1 MRKIDRLRAFFVS
14 VWWLLLPMVWVL
26 AFTLLLAGCGRTE
39 TVTEYIT
46 VPMLPPVVMLTEVK
60 TPSAANL
67 RTNGDL
73 IEYILEL
80 REALSEA
87 NAKLRAI
94 GKWRFTLNTET
105 ASNTK

>member
-1 MRKIDRLRAFFVS
+1 MGKII
-14 VWWLLLPMVWVL
+14 LPVL
-26 AFTLLLAGCGRTE
+26 ITLGLTACGRTE
-39 TVTEYIT
+39 TVTEYVT
-46 VPMLPPVVMLTEVK
+46 VPLLPPEIMLTEVK

-67 RTNGDL
+67 KTNGDL

-94 GKWRFTLNTET
+94 GKWRLNLN
-105 ASNTK
+105 SDGNTGE

>member
-1 MRKIDRLRAFFVS
+1 MRKIILPVLAA
-14 VWWLLLPMVWVL
+14 LLLT
-26 AFTLLLAGCGRTE
+26 ACGRVE
-39 TVTEYIT
+39 TVTECIT
-46 VPMLPPVVMLTEVK
+46 MPVLPPAVMLTEVK

-105 ASNTK
+105 ASDAK

>member
-1 MRKIDRLRAFFVS
+1 MRKII
-14 VWWLLLPMVWVL
+14 LPVL
-26 AFTLLLAGCGRTE
+26 ITLGLTACGRTE
-39 TVTEYIT
+39 TVTEYVT
-46 VPMLPPVVMLTEVK
+46 VPVLPPEIMTTEVK

-94 GKWRFTLNTET
+94 GKWRLNLN
-105 ASNTK
+105 SDGNTGE